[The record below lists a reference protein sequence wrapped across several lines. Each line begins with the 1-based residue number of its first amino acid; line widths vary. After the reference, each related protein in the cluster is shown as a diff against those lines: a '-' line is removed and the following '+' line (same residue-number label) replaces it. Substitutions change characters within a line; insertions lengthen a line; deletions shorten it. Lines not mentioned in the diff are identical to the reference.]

1 MSISK
6 NNKIEANDVSIAIKD
21 ISSNGSSFTI
31 TKLNGSTSEVVVPSS
46 DGTIQIGMVCAFAA
60 NSTPSGGW
68 LLCNGANVSR
78 TTYAALFAVIG
89 TIYGTG
95 DGSTTFTLPN
105 LADMFIQ
112 GSGTAG
118 TVKSAGLPNIT
129 GTASATFGVA
139 KGSVTCT
146 GAISIYTNGNAADGT
161 TSDGKKYFKF
171 DASLSNSIYGANTT
185 VQPPSLTMRYYIKY

>member
-1 MSISK
+1 M
-6 NNKIEANDVSIAIKD
+6 NVSIAIKD

-129 GTASATFGVA
+129 GSLSINTNLGIIVNVSEYVNGVFYNGTKMTRIPSSTTGTA
-139 KGSVTCT
+139 
-146 GAISIYTNGNAADGT
+146 YAAV
-161 TSDGKKYFKF
+161 F
-171 DASLSNSIYGANTT
+171 DASRSNSIYGKSST
-185 VQPPSLTMRYYIKY
+185 VQPPALTMRYYIKY